1 MTSIRRLVFVICAIS
16 KRDLT
21 EYYQMRHNC
30 LMIKSLRLSSRDA
43 IIEAAFALF
52 SKNPGAPLADVA
64 ERAGVGRATLHRHFA
79 SREDLMRALAKIA
92 SKEMDVAVETACAD
106 ATSYSEVARLALQAL
121 IPLGDRHGFLALEGF
136 ADDPEMLATFE
147 REQQETA
154 EMVEAA
160 KGEGLFDT
168 SVPTSWIVQAYDHLM
183 YAGWESVKAG
193 ETTHEQ
199 AAALAWRTL
208 IHGLGRTKS

>member
-1 MTSIRRLVFVICAIS
+1 MT
-16 KRDLT
+16 
-21 EYYQMRHNC
+21 
-30 LMIKSLRLSSRDA
+30 KSLRLSSRDA
-43 IIEAAFALF
+43 IIEAAFSVF
-52 SKNPGAPLADVA
+52 SKNPSAALSDVA

-79 SREDLMRALAKIA
+79 SRDDLMRALAIIA
-92 SKEMDVAVETACAD
+92 SKEMEDAVETACAD

-136 ADDPEMLATFE
+136 TNDPEMQAAFE
-147 REQQETA
+147 KEQRETA
-154 EMVEAA
+154 EMVDAA

-168 SVPTSWIVQAYDHLM
+168 AVPTTWIVQAFDHLM

-193 ETTHEQ
+193 ETTQDQ

-208 IHGLGRTKS
+208 IHGLGRQK

>member
-1 MTSIRRLVFVICAIS
+1 
-16 KRDLT
+16 
-21 EYYQMRHNC
+21 MRHIC
-30 LMIKSLRLSSRDA
+30 LMTKSLRLSSRDA
-43 IIEAAFALF
+43 IIEAAFSVF
-52 SKNPGAPLADVA
+52 SKNPSAALSDVA

-79 SREDLMRALAKIA
+79 SRDDLMRALAIIA
-92 SKEMDVAVETACAD
+92 SKEMEDAVETACAD

-136 ADDPEMLATFE
+136 SDDPEMQAAFE
-147 REQQETA
+147 KEQRETA
-154 EMVEAA
+154 EMVDAA

-168 SVPTSWIVQAYDHLM
+168 AVPTTWIVQAFDHLM

-193 ETTHEQ
+193 ETTQDQ

-208 IHGLGRTKS
+208 IHGLGRQK